1 MAVESGITT
10 RKGSRALYPII
21 SIILAGGKGT
31 RMQSADRHKVCFD
44 IAGRPAIVR
53 AIDTYKSCG
62 IAQHVV
68 VVGAL
73 AGQVIETVGR
83 HHEGVIFAYQAEQR
97 GTGHATKQGARIL
110 ADLRY
115 TGAVL
120 VVAGDRLLDAQVVER
135 LLAEFRTSDSDM
147 VFLVG
152 DRSAAEL
159 GHVVRAADGAVL
171 GIIEHKDVLARRALG
186 EIRRLALAPRPS
198 AAAPRD
204 LAAPA
209 RALMAAAFPDPRK
222 AGIAFG
228 ELWQRA
234 EAGPSLTAEDILALV
249 PPERTVFHL
258 GTARDP
264 HLTLTPEAV
273 ACAPEVNQSVYLVKA
288 PALFHALA
296 NLRADNA
303 QGEEYLSDIVNIL
316 AQAHENGRPLYRVAA
331 VKVADPTLV
340 MGFNNPAEL
349 LEIENTLRA
358 KASAGAGAAAALDGA
373 YRPAREW
380 QALFADLDP
389 AVPFS
394 AGESGEP
401 PAGAGR
407 AALRAYLAHTY
418 GDHPALL
425 AERTAAYRELLR
437 VCAERLGAERRVL
450 LARAPGRMNIMG
462 RHIDHQGGAC
472 NLIAIDREVLLAAA
486 LRDDDVVQLFNVR
499 ADQFP
504 GRSFSIG
511 ELLAQ
516 LTWDDWLSL
525 VNSEPVRRMVTQAG
539 GDWAQYIRAAVL
551 RLQKHYPQVKLR
563 GLDLVVHGSVP
574 VAAGLSSS
582 SALVVA
588 TAEAVAALNGL
599 DVRPRQLVDLCGEGE
614 WFVGTRGG
622 AADHAAMKFG
632 RRDAV
637 IHVGFFPFSV
647 GEAAPFP
654 AGYRMV
660 FCNSHIRAQKAAGG
674 RQVFNARI
682 ACYRIGVQ
690 LIKRLYPQYA
700 PLIAHLRDI
709 NTRNL
714 PIRLVDLYR
723 MLLKLPERA
732 TAAELAESLPVDVLR
747 SLIGDQPDEAA
758 YYPVRGVV
766 LFGLAECER
775 SRLAPQLL
783 AAGDLTGFG
792 RLMRIS
798 HDGDRVARYDADWQ
812 PHPYAAPSSNAY
824 LLDLMADLESG
835 EPERV
840 LAAQLHLQPGA
851 YACSTPELD
860 LIVDVALRTEG
871 VGGAQLAGA
880 GLGGGAMALV
890 RGDAVQAVRAMKA
903 KGSGLLSTLG
913 SVSLCRSL
921 LKAGLVD
928 RFRVVVFPVITGA
941 TGAERIY
948 DGYPDVALD
957 MIDHRTFD
965 GRIQLVEYRPRVLKG
980 PPLAPTA

>member
-1 MAVESGITT
+1 
-10 RKGSRALYPII
+10 LQPII

-62 IAQHVV
+62 IEQHVV

-73 AGQVIETVGR
+73 AGQVIETVGQ

-115 TGAVL
+115 AGAVL
-120 VVAGDRLLDAQVVER
+120 VVAGDRLLDAQIVER
-135 LLAEFRTSDSDM
+135 LIAEFRAHDADLA
-147 VFLVG
+147 FLVG
-152 DRSAAEL
+152 ARSGSEL
-159 GHVVRAADGAVL
+159 GHVVRDEDGAVL

-186 EIRRLALAPRPS
+186 EIRRLALAAS
-198 AAAPRD
+198 
-204 LAAPA
+204 APA
-209 RALMAAAFPDPRK
+209 ADLTGPAQAIMAAAFSDARK
-222 AGIAFG
+222 AGLAFG
-228 ELWQRA
+228 EVWQRA
-234 EAGPSLTAEDILALV
+234 AAGQPLTAADILALI
-249 PPERTVFHL
+249 PAERTVFHL
-258 GTARDP
+258 GTARNP

-273 ACAPEVNQSVYLVKA
+273 DRSQEVNQSVYLVKA

-296 NLRADNA
+296 SLRTDNA

-316 AQAHENGRPLYRVAA
+316 AQAHDAKRGRPSYRVQA
-331 VKVADPTLV
+331 VKVTDPTQV

-358 KASAGAGAAAALDGA
+358 KAAATAGASILADGA
-373 YRPAREW
+373 CRTVREW
-380 QALFADLDP
+380 QALFAGLAP
-389 AVPFS
+389 ATP
-394 AGESGEP
+394 
-401 PAGAGR
+401 
-407 AALRAYLAHTY
+407 LYDQLAFIY
-418 GDHPALL
+418 GDRPALL
-425 AERTAAYRELLR
+425 QERVAAYVELLR
-437 VCAERLGAERRVL
+437 ACVETLGPQRRVL

-462 RHIDHQGGAC
+462 RHIDHQGGNC

-486 LRDDDVVQLFNVR
+486 LRDDDAMHLSNVR
-499 ADQFP
+499 PDQFP
-504 GRSFSIG
+504 PRTFSIG

-525 VNSEPVRRMVTQAG
+525 VNSEPVRQMVAQAS
-539 GDWAQYIRAAVL
+539 GDWVQYIRAAAL

-588 TAEAVAALNGL
+588 TAEAVTALNGL

-632 RRDAV
+632 QRDAV
-637 IHVGFFPFSV
+637 INVRFFPFGV
-647 GEAAPFP
+647 GEAVPFP
-654 AGYRMV
+654 AGHRMV
-660 FCNSHIRAQKAAGG
+660 FCNSRIQAKKAAGA
-674 RQVFNARI
+674 REVFNQRI

-700 PLIAHLRDI
+700 PLISHLRDVNI
-709 NTRNL
+709 RNL
-714 PIRLVDLYR
+714 PIRLIDLYR

-732 TAAELAESLPVDVLR
+732 TAAELAESLPQDVLR
-747 SLIGDQPDEAA
+747 SLIGSQPDPDAH
-758 YYPVRGVV
+758 YPVRGVV

-775 SRLAPQLL
+775 SRLAPKLL
-783 AAGDLTGFG
+783 AAGDLAGFG
-792 RLMRIS
+792 RFMRIS
-798 HDGDRVARYDADWQ
+798 HDGDRVVAHDGDWR
-812 PHPYAAPSSNAY
+812 PYPAIGPSSNAY

-840 LAAQLHLQPGA
+840 LAAQLHQQPGA

-871 VGGAQLAGA
+871 VIGAQLAGA

-890 RGDAVQAVRAMKA
+890 RDDCVAELEKHLIQRYYEPAGLEPAVLSCVPIA
-903 KGSGLLSTLG
+903 GSGVLT
-913 SVSLCRSL
+913 VN
-921 LKAGLVD
+921 
-928 RFRVVVFPVITGA
+928 
-941 TGAERIY
+941 
-948 DGYPDVALD
+948 
-957 MIDHRTFD
+957 RT
-965 GRIQLVEYRPRVLKG
+965 
-980 PPLAPTA
+980 

>member
-1 MAVESGITT
+1 MRFFIHYSREYTVVVESHIAFAE
-10 RKGSRALYPII
+10 RHPELDAII

-31 RMQSADRHKVCFD
+31 RMQSTDRHKVCFD

-83 HHEGVIFAYQAEQR
+83 YHEGGIFAYQAEQR

-115 TGAVL
+115 TGAAL
-120 VVAGDRLLDAQVVER
+120 VVAGDRLLDAQIVER
-135 LLAEFRTSDSDM
+135 LIAEFRATDSDM
-147 VFLVG
+147 AFLVG
-152 DRSAAEL
+152 ARSGSEL
-159 GHVVRAADGAVL
+159 GHVVRDERGAVL
-171 GIIEHKDVLARRALG
+171 GIIEHKDVLARQALG
-186 EIRRLALAPRPS
+186 EIRQLALDAMARPGPTEDGVTGLEALAGHLLLTTQPPEGS
-198 AAAPRD
+198 SPGLRPTAGAALD
-204 LAAPA
+204 LAAAA
-209 RALMAAAFPDPRK
+209 RAIMAAAFPDPRK
-222 AGIAFG
+222 AGLAFG
-228 ELWQRA
+228 EVWRRA
-234 EAGPSLTAEDILALV
+234 AAGQPLTPEGILALV
-249 PPERTVFHL
+249 PPERIVFHL
-258 GTARDP
+258 ATARNP
-264 HLTLTPEAV
+264 HLTLPPEAV
-273 ACAPEVNQSVYLVKA
+273 DRSQEVNQSVYLVKA

-296 NLRADNA
+296 SLGTDNA

-316 AQAHENGRPLYRVAA
+316 AQAHENGRPRYRVVA
-331 VKVADPTLV
+331 VKVTDPTQV

-358 KASAGAGAAAALDGA
+358 KAAATVEAGSPLDGA
-373 YRPAREW
+373 CRTVQEW
-380 QALFADLDP
+380 QALFADPTTPDGDLH
-389 AVPFS
+389 AQ
-394 AGESGEP
+394 
-401 PAGAGR
+401 
-407 AALRAYLAHTY
+407 LTYLY

-425 AERTAAYRELLR
+425 QERVVAYVELLR
-437 VCAERLGAERRVL
+437 ACAETLGPEHRVL

-462 RHIDHQGGAC
+462 RHIDHQGGNC

-486 LRDDDVVQLFNVR
+486 LRDDDTMNLSNVR
-499 ADQFP
+499 PDQFP
-504 GRSFSIG
+504 PRSFSIG
-511 ELLAQ
+511 ALLAQ

-525 VNSEPVRRMVTQAG
+525 VNSEPVRQMVAQAG

-563 GLDLVVHGSVP
+563 GLDVVVHGTVP

-588 TAEAVAALNGL
+588 TAEAVTALNGL

-637 IHVGFFPFSV
+637 INVGFFPFGV
-647 GEAAPFP
+647 GQAVPFP
-654 AGYRMV
+654 AGHRMV
-660 FCNSHIRAQKAAGG
+660 FCNSHIKAQKAAGG
-674 RQVFNARI
+674 RQIFNQRI

-700 PLIAHLRDI
+700 PLITHLRDVNI
-709 NTRNL
+709 RNL

-732 TAAELAESLPVDVLR
+732 TAAELAESLPPDILQP
-747 SLIGDQPDEAA
+747 LIGSRPNPDAR
-758 YYPVRGVV
+758 YPVRGVV

-783 AAGDLTGFG
+783 AAGDLAGFG
-792 RLMRIS
+792 RFMRIS
-798 HDGDRVARYDADWQ
+798 HDGDRVAAHDADWRSY
-812 PHPYAAPSSNAY
+812 PAVGPSSNAY

-840 LAAQLHLQPGA
+840 LAAQLHQQPGA

-871 VGGAQLAGA
+871 VIGAQLAGA

-890 RGDAVQAVRAMKA
+890 RDDCVGELEKQLIRRYYEPAGLEPAVLSCVPIA
-903 KGSGLLSTLG
+903 GSGVLT
-913 SVSLCRSL
+913 VN
-921 LKAGLVD
+921 
-928 RFRVVVFPVITGA
+928 RV
-941 TGAERIY
+941 
-948 DGYPDVALD
+948 
-957 MIDHRTFD
+957 
-965 GRIQLVEYRPRVLKG
+965 
-980 PPLAPTA
+980 

>member
-1 MAVESGITT
+1 
-10 RKGSRALYPII
+10 LYPII

-62 IAQHVV
+62 ITQHVV

-115 TGAVL
+115 EGAVL
-120 VVAGDRLLDAQVVER
+120 VVAGDRLLDAQIVER
-135 LLAEFRTSDSDM
+135 LLAEFQTTAADM

-152 DRSAAEL
+152 ARSGSEL
-159 GHVVRAADGAVL
+159 GHVVRDEGGAVL

-186 EIRRLALAPRPS
+186 EIRRRALAALTHPEPVEGGDASINS
-198 AAAPRD
+198 APVPD
-204 LAAPA
+204 LAEPV
-209 RALMAAAFPDPRK
+209 RQIMAAAFPDARK
-222 AGIAFG
+222 AGLAFG
-228 ELWQRA
+228 ELWERA
-234 EAGPSLTAEDILALV
+234 GAGQPLSPEETLALV

-258 GTARDP
+258 GTARNP
-264 HLTLTPEAV
+264 HLTLNPEAV
-273 ACAPEVNQSVYLVKA
+273 DRSQEVNQSVYLVKG

-296 NLRADNA
+296 SLRTDNA

-316 AQAHENGRPLYRVAA
+316 AQAQDAKRGRPRYRVAA
-331 VKVADPTLV
+331 VKVTDPTLV

-358 KASAGAGAAAALDGA
+358 KAAAGGGTGVVLAERGAC
-373 YRPAREW
+373 RTVREW
-380 QALFADLDP
+380 QALFADLT
-389 AVPFS
+389 
-394 AGESGEP
+394 P
-401 PAGAGR
+401 PAPRFSKDCLRPAQRERGEARNSGTGDS
-407 AALRAYLAHTY
+407 LRAYLAHTY

-425 AERTAAYRELLR
+425 AERVVAYVELLR
-437 VCAERLGAERRVL
+437 VCAEQLGPERRVL

-462 RHIDHQGGAC
+462 RHIDHQGGNC

-486 LRDDDVVQLFNVR
+486 LRDDDVVQLANVR
-499 ADQFP
+499 PDSFP
-504 GRSFSIG
+504 PRAFSIG

-525 VNSEPVRRMVTQAG
+525 VNSEPVRQMVTQAG

-588 TAEAVAALNGL
+588 TAEAVTALNGL

-637 IHVGFFPFSV
+637 INVGFFPFGV
-647 GEAAPFP
+647 GEAVPFP
-654 AGYRMV
+654 AGHRMV
-660 FCNSHIRAQKAAGG
+660 FCNSHIKAQKAAGG
-674 RQVFNARI
+674 RQIFNSRI

-714 PIRLVDLYR
+714 SIRLVDLYR

-732 TAAELAESLPVDVLR
+732 TAAELAESLPADVLQP
-747 SLIGDQPDEAA
+747 LIGSQPDGEAR
-758 YYPVRGVV
+758 YPVRGVA

-783 AAGDLTGFG
+783 ATGDLAGFG
-792 RLMRIS
+792 QFMRIS
-798 HDGDRVARYDADWQ
+798 HDGDRVVVHDDAWQ
-812 PHPYAAPSSNAY
+812 PHPAVGPSGNAY

-840 LAAQLHLQPGA
+840 LAAQLHQQPGA

-871 VGGAQLAGA
+871 VIGAQLAGA

-890 RGDAVQAVRAMKA
+890 RDDCVGELEKQLIRRYYDPAGLEPAVLSCVPIA
-903 KGSGLLSTLG
+903 GSGVLSVRQT
-913 SVSLCRSL
+913 
-921 LKAGLVD
+921 
-928 RFRVVVFPVITGA
+928 
-941 TGAERIY
+941 
-948 DGYPDVALD
+948 
-957 MIDHRTFD
+957 
-965 GRIQLVEYRPRVLKG
+965 
-980 PPLAPTA
+980 

>member
-1 MAVESGITT
+1 MS
-10 RKGSRALYPII
+10 SII
-21 SIILAGGKGT
+21 SLILAGGKGT

-53 AIDTYKSCG
+53 SIDTYQSCG
-62 IAQHVV
+62 IEQHVV

-115 TGAVL
+115 DGAVL
-120 VVAGDRLLDAQVVER
+120 VVAGDRVLDAQIVER
-135 LLAEFRTSDSDM
+135 LLVEFRATNCDLA
-147 VFLVG
+147 FLVG
-152 DRSAAEL
+152 DRSGSEL
-159 GHVVRAADGAVL
+159 GHVVRDVDGAVL

-186 EIRRLALAPRPS
+186 EIRRLALNASTSSAP
-198 AAAPRD
+198 APD
-204 LAAPA
+204 LAAA
-209 RALMAAAFPDPRK
+209 VRAIMAAAFPDGRK
-222 AGIAFG
+222 AGLAFG
-228 ELWQRA
+228 EVWQRVETLQATSLLTPA
-234 EAGPSLTAEDILALV
+234 EILALV
-249 PPERTVFHL
+249 PPERTVFRL
-258 GTARDP
+258 GTARNP
-264 HLTLTPEAV
+264 HLTRTPDEV
-273 ACAPEVNQSVYLVKA
+273 DGSPEVNQSVYLVKA
-288 PALFHALA
+288 PALYHALA
-296 NLRADNA
+296 NLSSDNA
-303 QGEEYLSDIVNIL
+303 QREEYLSDIVNIL
-316 AQAHENGRPLYRVAA
+316 AQAHENGRPRYRVHA
-331 VKVADPTLV
+331 VKVTDPTQV

-358 KASAGAGAAAALDGA
+358 KAVAGAGTGIASDGA
-373 YRPAREW
+373 YRPVREW
-380 QALFADLDP
+380 LTLFEGLARSATSVGRENGAAPAD
-389 AVPFS
+389 F
-394 AGESGEP
+394 
-401 PAGAGR
+401 
-407 AALRAYLAHTY
+407 LRAYLARTY
-418 GDHPALL
+418 GDHPSLL
-425 AERTAAYRELLR
+425 AERTAAYLELLR
-437 VCAERLGAERRVL
+437 VCAAQLGEERRVL

-486 LRDDDVVQLFNVR
+486 LRDDDVVQLANVCS
-499 ADQFP
+499 DQFP
-504 GRSFSIG
+504 PRRFSIG

-551 RLQKHYPQVKLR
+551 RLQKRYPQVKLR

-637 IHVGFFPFSV
+637 INVGFFPFGV
-647 GEAAPFP
+647 GEAVPFP

-660 FCNSHIRAQKAAGG
+660 FCNSHIKAQKAAGG
-674 RQVFNARI
+674 RQVFNSRI

-700 PLIAHLRDI
+700 PLIGHLRDI

-714 PIRLVDLYR
+714 RIRLVDLYR

-732 TAAELAESLPVDVLR
+732 TADELAESLPPDVLQP
-747 SLIGDQPDEAA
+747 LIGDQPDPDAR
-758 YYPVRGVV
+758 YPVRGVV

-792 RLMRIS
+792 QLMRIS
-798 HDGDRVARYDADWQ
+798 HDGDRVTRYDADWQ
-812 PHPYAAPSSNAY
+812 PHPYIGPSSNAY

-840 LAAQLHLQPGA
+840 TAAQLHLQPGA

-871 VGGAQLAGA
+871 VIGAQLAGA

-890 RGDAVQAVRAMKA
+890 RDDCVGELEKQLIRRYYGPRSLEPAVLSCVPIA
-903 KGSGLLSTLG
+903 GSGVLG
-913 SVSLCRSL
+913 ASQ
-921 LKAGLVD
+921 
-928 RFRVVVFPVITGA
+928 T
-941 TGAERIY
+941 
-948 DGYPDVALD
+948 
-957 MIDHRTFD
+957 
-965 GRIQLVEYRPRVLKG
+965 
-980 PPLAPTA
+980 

>member
-1 MAVESGITT
+1 
-10 RKGSRALYPII
+10 LQPII

-62 IAQHVV
+62 IEQQVV

-115 TGAVL
+115 DGAVL

-135 LLAEFRTSDSDM
+135 LIAEFQATDSDM
-147 VFLVG
+147 AFLVG
-152 DRSAAEL
+152 ARSGSEL
-159 GHVVRAADGAVL
+159 GHVVRDESGAVL

-186 EIRRLALAPRPS
+186 EIRRLALDASAGS
-198 AAAPRD
+198 AAVPTRPELVEGRDASTSSAPAHPEPVEGGGAGLEALAGHLPLTTQPPEGSSPGFRPTAGAAFD
-204 LAAPA
+204 LAAAA
-209 RALMAAAFPDPRK
+209 RAIMAAAFPDARK
-222 AGIAFG
+222 AGLAFG
-228 ELWQRA
+228 ELWQRV
-234 EAGPSLTAEDILALV
+234 EAGGQFTSDDILALV
-249 PPERTVFHL
+249 PAERTVFHL
-258 GTARDP
+258 ATARNP

-273 ACAPEVNQSVYLVKA
+273 DRSQEVNQSVYLVKA
-288 PALFHALA
+288 SALFHALA
-296 NLRADNA
+296 GLRTDNA

-316 AQAHENGRPLYRVAA
+316 AQAHDAKRGRPRYRVVA
-331 VKVADPTLV
+331 VKVTDPTQV

-358 KASAGAGAAAALDGA
+358 KAAGAKPDALLDGA
-373 YRPAREW
+373 CRTVREW
-380 QALFADLDP
+380 QALFADLTTLGDDLH
-389 AVPFS
+389 AQ
-394 AGESGEP
+394 
-401 PAGAGR
+401 
-407 AALRAYLAHTY
+407 LTYLY
-418 GDHPALL
+418 GNHPALL
-425 AERTAAYRELLR
+425 QERVAAYVELLR
-437 VCAERLGAERRVL
+437 ACAETLGPERRVL

-462 RHIDHQGGAC
+462 RHIDHQGGNC

-486 LRDDDVVQLFNVR
+486 LRDDDTVNLSNVR

-504 GRSFSIG
+504 ARSFSIG

-525 VNSEPVRRMVTQAG
+525 VNSEPVREMVTQAG

-632 RRDAV
+632 QRDAV
-637 IHVGFFPFSV
+637 INVRFFPFGV
-647 GEAAPFP
+647 GAAVPFP
-654 AGYRMV
+654 ASHRMV
-660 FCNSHIRAQKAAGG
+660 FCNSQIQAKKAAGA
-674 RQVFNARI
+674 REIFNQRI

-700 PLIAHLRDI
+700 PLITHLRDVNI
-709 NTRNL
+709 RNL
-714 PIRLVDLYR
+714 PIHLGDLYR

-732 TAAELAESLPVDVLR
+732 TDAELAELLPPEILR
-747 SLIGDQPDEAA
+747 PLISGQPAPDAR
-758 YYPVRGVV
+758 YPVRGVV

-792 RLMRIS
+792 RFMRIS
-798 HDGDRVARYDADWQ
+798 HDGDRVVAHDADWR
-812 PHPYAAPSSNAY
+812 PYPAIGPSSNAY

-840 LAAQLHLQPGA
+840 LAAQLHQQPGA

-871 VGGAQLAGA
+871 VIGAQLAGA

-890 RGDAVQAVRAMKA
+890 RDDCVPALEETLIRRYYEPRGLEPAVLSCVPIA
-903 KGSGLLSTLG
+903 GSGVLCTRQT
-913 SVSLCRSL
+913 SL
-921 LKAGLVD
+921 
-928 RFRVVVFPVITGA
+928 
-941 TGAERIY
+941 
-948 DGYPDVALD
+948 
-957 MIDHRTFD
+957 
-965 GRIQLVEYRPRVLKG
+965 
-980 PPLAPTA
+980 

>member
-1 MAVESGITT
+1 
-10 RKGSRALYPII
+10 LYPII
-21 SIILAGGKGT
+21 TIILAGGKGT

-62 IAQHVV
+62 VAQHVV

-97 GTGHATKQGARIL
+97 GTGHATKQAARIL

-115 TGAVL
+115 AGAVL
-120 VVAGDRLLDAQVVER
+120 VVAGDRLLDAQIVER
-135 LLAEFRTSDSDM
+135 LIAEFNAAAADM
-147 VFLVG
+147 AFLVG
-152 DRSAAEL
+152 ARSGSEL
-159 GHVVRAADGAVL
+159 GHVVRDEGGAVL
-171 GIIEHKDVLARRALG
+171 GIIEHKDVLARQALG
-186 EIRRLALAPRPS
+186 EIRQLALAALTHPELVEGLVEGWAASVNS
-198 AAAPRD
+198 APVPD
-204 LAAPA
+204 LAAA
-209 RALMAAAFPDPRK
+209 VREIMAAAFPDARK
-222 AGIAFG
+222 AGLAFG
-228 ELWQRA
+228 ELWRRVGTGQPLSP
-234 EAGPSLTAEDILALV
+234 EETLALV

-258 GTARDP
+258 GTARNP
-264 HLTLTPEAV
+264 HLTLTPEEV
-273 ACAPEVNQSVYLVKA
+273 DRSQEVNQSVYLVKA

-296 NLRADNA
+296 SLRTDNA

-316 AQAHENGRPLYRVAA
+316 AQAQENGRPRYRVRA
-331 VKVADPTLV
+331 VKVTDPTQV

-358 KASAGAGAAAALDGA
+358 KAAATAGAGTLLAERGA
-373 YRPAREW
+373 CRTVREW
-380 QALFADLDP
+380 QALFTNLAP
-389 AVPFS
+389 ATPLHDQLTFI
-394 AGESGEP
+394 
-401 PAGAGR
+401 
-407 AALRAYLAHTY
+407 Y
-418 GDHPALL
+418 GGHPALL
-425 AERTAAYRELLR
+425 RERVTAYVELLR
-437 VCAERLGAERRVL
+437 ACAEQLGPERRVL

-462 RHIDHQGGAC
+462 RHIDHQGGNC

-486 LRDDDVVQLFNVR
+486 LRDDDTMNLSNVR
-499 ADQFP
+499 PDPFP
-504 GRSFSIG
+504 ARSFAIG
-511 ELLAQ
+511 ELLAR

-525 VNSEPVRRMVTQAG
+525 VNSEPVREMVAQAS

-588 TAEAVAALNGL
+588 TAEAVTALNGL

-632 RRDAV
+632 QRDAV
-637 IHVGFFPFSV
+637 INVQFFPFGV
-647 GEAAPFP
+647 GAAVPFP
-654 AGYRMV
+654 AGHRMV
-660 FCNSHIRAQKAAGG
+660 FCNSRIQAKKAAGA
-674 RQVFNARI
+674 REVFNQRI

-700 PLIAHLRDI
+700 PLIGHLRDVNI
-709 NTRNL
+709 RNL

-732 TAAELAESLPVDVLR
+732 TAVELAESLPQDILQP
-747 SLIGDQPDEAA
+747 LIGSQPDPDAR
-758 YYPVRGVV
+758 YPVRGVV

-775 SRLAPQLL
+775 SRLAPQFL
-783 AAGDLTGFG
+783 AAGDLAGFG
-792 RLMRIS
+792 QFMRIS
-798 HDGDRVARYDADWQ
+798 HDGDRVVAHDADWR
-812 PHPYAAPSSNAY
+812 PHPAIGPSSNAY

-840 LAAQLHLQPGA
+840 LAAQLHQQPGA

-871 VGGAQLAGA
+871 VIGAQLAGA

-890 RGDAVQAVRAMKA
+890 RDDCVGELEKQLIRRYYDPAGLEPAVLSCVPIA
-903 KGSGLLSTLG
+903 GSG
-913 SVSLCRSL
+913 
-921 LKAGLVD
+921 
-928 RFRVVVFPVITGA
+928 
-941 TGAERIY
+941 
-948 DGYPDVALD
+948 
-957 MIDHRTFD
+957 
-965 GRIQLVEYRPRVLKG
+965 VL
-980 PPLAPTA
+980 TVN

>member
-1 MAVESGITT
+1 LDAIV
-10 RKGSRALYPII
+10 

-62 IAQHVV
+62 IEQHVV

-83 HHEGVIFAYQAEQR
+83 HHEGIIFAYQAEQR

-115 TGAVL
+115 AGAAL

-135 LLAEFRTSDSDM
+135 LIAEFRATVADM
-147 VFLVG
+147 AFLVG
-152 DRSAAEL
+152 GRSGSEL
-159 GHVVRAADGAVL
+159 GHVVRDDSGAVL

-186 EIRRLALAPRPS
+186 EIRRRALGVLTPSEPVEGLDTSTSSAPAPNLQELRSSSSPS
-198 AAAPRD
+198 SQGVCDPRFTAQRD
-204 LAAPA
+204 LLGRRRSQTGWELPVRKSCDLTAQA
-209 RALMAAAFPDPRK
+209 REIMAAAFPDPRK
-222 AGIAFG
+222 AGLAFG
-228 ELWQRA
+228 ELWRRT
-234 EAGPSLTAEDILALV
+234 EAGQPLTPDDLLSLV
-249 PPERTVFHL
+249 PVERTVFHL
-258 GTARDP
+258 GTARNP
-264 HLTLTPEAV
+264 HVTLTPEAV
-273 ACAPEVNQSVYLVKA
+273 DRSQEVNQSVYLVKA

-296 NLRADNA
+296 SLRTDNA

-316 AQAHENGRPLYRVAA
+316 AQAHENGRPRYRVHA
-331 VKVADPTLV
+331 VKVTDPAQV

-358 KASAGAGAAAALDGA
+358 KAAATAGAGALLAERGA
-373 YRPAREW
+373 CRTVREW
-380 QALFADLDP
+380 QALFADLTP
-389 AVPFS
+389 ATPLHDQLTFI
-394 AGESGEP
+394 
-401 PAGAGR
+401 
-407 AALRAYLAHTY
+407 Y
-418 GDHPALL
+418 GGHPALL
-425 AERTAAYRELLR
+425 RERVTAYVELLR
-437 VCAERLGAERRVL
+437 ACAEQLGPERRVL

-462 RHIDHQGGAC
+462 RHIDHQGGNC

-486 LRDDDVVQLFNVR
+486 LRDDDAMNLSNVR
-499 ADQFP
+499 PDQFP
-504 GRSFSIG
+504 ARSFSIG
-511 ELLAQ
+511 ELLAR

-525 VNSEPVRRMVTQAG
+525 VNSEPVRAMVAEAG

-588 TAEAVAALNGL
+588 TAEAVAGLNGL

-632 RRDAV
+632 QRDAV
-637 IHVGFFPFSV
+637 INVHFFPFGV
-647 GEAAPFP
+647 GEAVPFP
-654 AGYRMV
+654 AGHRMV
-660 FCNSHIRAQKAAGG
+660 FCNSRIQAKKAAGA
-674 RQVFNARI
+674 REVFNQRI

-700 PLIAHLRDI
+700 SLITHLRDV

-732 TAAELAESLPVDVLR
+732 TAAELVELLPPEVLQP
-747 SLIGDQPDEAA
+747 LIGSQPAPAA
-758 YYPVRGVV
+758 HYPVRGVA

-783 AAGDLTGFG
+783 AAGDLAGFG
-792 RLMRIS
+792 RFMRIS
-798 HDGDRVARYDADWQ
+798 HDGDRVAAHDDAWR
-812 PHPYAAPSSNAY
+812 PYPAIGPSSNAY

-840 LAAQLHLQPGA
+840 LAAQLHQQPGA

-871 VGGAQLAGA
+871 VIGAQLAGA

-890 RGDAVQAVRAMKA
+890 RDDCVGELEKQLIRRYYEPAGLEPAVLSCVPIA
-903 KGSGLLSTLG
+903 GSG
-913 SVSLCRSL
+913 
-921 LKAGLVD
+921 
-928 RFRVVVFPVITGA
+928 
-941 TGAERIY
+941 
-948 DGYPDVALD
+948 
-957 MIDHRTFD
+957 
-965 GRIQLVEYRPRVLKG
+965 VL
-980 PPLAPTA
+980 AASQT

>member
-1 MAVESGITT
+1 MLHVTPLLIW
-10 RKGSRALYPII
+10 KGSRPLSPII
-21 SIILAGGKGT
+21 SLILAGGKGT

-62 IAQHVV
+62 IEQHLV

-83 HHEGVIFAYQAEQR
+83 YHEGVIFAYQAEQR
-97 GTGHATKQGARIL
+97 GTGHAARQGARIL

-115 TGAVL
+115 AGAVL
-120 VVAGDRLLDAQVVER
+120 VVAGDRLLDAQVVEQ
-135 LLAEFRTSDSDM
+135 LLTEFRTTNCDM
-147 VFLVG
+147 AFLVG
-152 DRSAAEL
+152 ERSGSEL
-159 GHVVRAADGAVL
+159 GHVVRDEAGAVL
-171 GIIEHKDVLARRALG
+171 GIIEHKDVLARQALA
-186 EIRRLALAPRPS
+186 EVRRLALAAS
-198 AAAPRD
+198 APDAD
-204 LAAPA
+204 LAGPA
-209 RALMAAAFPDPRK
+209 KALMAARFPDPRK
-222 AGIAFG
+222 AGLAFG
-228 ELWQRA
+228 ELWRRV
-234 EAGPSLTAEDILALV
+234 EAAQPLSPAQVLALV
-249 PPERTVFHL
+249 PPERVVFHL
-258 GTARDP
+258 GTARNP
-264 HLTLTPEAV
+264 HLTLTPEEVDRSA
-273 ACAPEVNQSVYLVKA
+273 EVNQSVYLVKA
-288 PALFHALA
+288 PALFHALTG
-296 NLRADNA
+296 LRSDNA

-316 AQAHENGRPLYRVAA
+316 AQAHENGRPRFRVRA
-331 VKVADPTLV
+331 VKVTDPTLV

-358 KASAGAGAAAALDGA
+358 RAAAGAGAGPRLDGA
-373 YRPAREW
+373 YRTVREW
-380 QALFADLDP
+380 LALFADLTP
-389 AVPFS
+389 PTPLSGQEKEVS
-394 AGESGEP
+394 APRSLPDSET
-401 PAGAGR
+401 GR
-407 AALRAYLAHTY
+407 RGLHDQLAFIY

-425 AERTAAYRELLR
+425 QERTAAYIELLR
-437 VCAERLGAERRVL
+437 VCAETLGPERRVL

-472 NLIAIDREVLLAAA
+472 NLIAIDREVLLAAS
-486 LRDDDVVQLFNVR
+486 LRDDDVVQLTNVR
-499 ADQFP
+499 PDQFP
-504 GRSFSIG
+504 PRRFSIG

-525 VNSEPVRRMVTQAG
+525 VNSEAVRQMVTEAG
-539 GDWAQYIRAAVL
+539 GDWAQYIRAAIL
-551 RLQKHYPQVKLR
+551 RLQKRYPQVKLR
-563 GLDLVVHGSVP
+563 GLDVVVHGSVP

-588 TAEAVAALNGL
+588 TAEAVIALNGL

-632 RRDAV
+632 QRNAV
-637 IHVGFFPFSV
+637 IHVTFFPFGV
-647 GEAAPFP
+647 GEATPFP

-660 FCNSHIRAQKAAGG
+660 FCNSRLQAKKAAGA
-674 RQVFNARI
+674 REVFNQRI

-690 LIKRLYPQYA
+690 LIKRFYPQYA

-709 NTRNL
+709 SINNL
-714 PIRLVDLYR
+714 PIRLIDLYR

-732 TAAELAESLPVDVLR
+732 TAAELAELLPPEILHP
-747 SLIGDQPDEAA
+747 LIGGRPDPDVR
-758 YYPVRGVV
+758 YPVRGVV

-783 AAGDLTGFG
+783 AAGDLAGFG

-798 HDGDRVARYDADWQ
+798 HDGDRVVAYDDAWQ
-812 PHPYAAPSSNAY
+812 PHPAIGPSGNAY

-840 LAAQLHLQPGA
+840 LAAQLHQQPGA

-871 VGGAQLAGA
+871 VIGAQLAGA

-890 RGDAVQAVRAMKA
+890 REDRVPALEEALTLRYYGPRSLPPAVLPCAPIG
-903 KGSGLLSTLG
+903 GSGVLT
-913 SVSLCRSL
+913 
-921 LKAGLVD
+921 AGQ
-928 RFRVVVFPVITGA
+928 A
-941 TGAERIY
+941 
-948 DGYPDVALD
+948 
-957 MIDHRTFD
+957 
-965 GRIQLVEYRPRVLKG
+965 
-980 PPLAPTA
+980 